1 MGIEIKNITKS
12 FDVEEGK
19 FVAVKDINFKI
30 KDGEIVGILGPSGCG
45 KTTILRMIAGLDK
58 PTEGEIYN
66 NEELIKDPS
75 KDKGFIFQQYSLFP
89 WLTVIENISFSLKL
103 EKKPKE
109 EIEKLAL
116 EYLDIVGLREFKNH
130 YPHELSGGMKQ
141 RVAIVRSLINN
152 PSILLMDEPFSAID
166 MQNRRKLQ
174 EVFIKIQ
181 KDIKMTT
188 VFVSHDVD
196 EAVFLADKIVVLSK
210 NPGKIKEI
218 IDIPLK
224 HPRNRSSHE
233 FLEIQAKISNLLGV
247 LDQ

>member
-89 WLTVIENISFSLKL
+89 WLTVIENVSFSLKL